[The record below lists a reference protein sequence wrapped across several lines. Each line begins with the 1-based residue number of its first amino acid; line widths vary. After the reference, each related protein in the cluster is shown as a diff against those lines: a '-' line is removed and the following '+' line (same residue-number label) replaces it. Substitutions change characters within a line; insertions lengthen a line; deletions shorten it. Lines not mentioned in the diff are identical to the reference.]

1 MRIEIRPAQDFGI
14 GAAVARETRGRTL
27 GKDGKFNVRRAGLGF
42 FESWSAY
49 HWALNLTW
57 PRFLTLLAGGYVAL
71 NVVFALLYRA
81 CGPAALPGPA
91 DDPMTSPFL
100 KAFFFSVET
109 FGTIGY
115 GHVSPRGVPANLLMM
130 LESFISLLGL
140 ALITGIVFARFARPM
155 AKIYFSEVAVIAPYQ
170 GITAFMFRIANMR
183 RSELLEVRPRVSLS
197 RSRPDGKKITD
208 REFHELSLER
218 DHVVFVPLSWT
229 IVHPIDES
237 SPLFG
242 VTPEQLKASDAE
254 FMIYLTALDE
264 TFSQVVHARASYRS
278 EEVVFGAKFTNVI
291 DKDAAGIV
299 RVDVRRVGAWEPVE
313 D

>member
-1 MRIEIRPAQDFGI
+1 MRIQIQPAQDFGI
-14 GAAVARETRGRTL
+14 GSAVASQTRGRML
-27 GKDGKFNVRRAGLGF
+27 GKDGKFNVRRAGLAF

-57 PRFLTLLAGGYVAL
+57 PRFLGLLASGYVAL
-71 NVVFALLYRA
+71 NVGFALLYQA

-91 DDPMTSPFL
+91 DDPMTNPFL

-115 GHVSPRGVPANLLMM
+115 GHVSPRGVPANLLMTT
-130 LESFISLLGL
+130 ESFISLVGL
-140 ALITGIVFARFARPM
+140 ALVTGIIFARFARPV
-155 AKIYFSEVAVIAPYQ
+155 ARIKFSDVAVIAPYQ

-197 RSRPDGKKITD
+197 RRRADGTKLTD
-208 REFHELSLER
+208 REFHELALER
-218 DHVVFVPLSWT
+218 DTVVFFPLSWT
-229 IVHPIDES
+229 IVHPIDET
-237 SPLFG
+237 SPLWG
-242 VTPEQLKASDAE
+242 VTAEQLKDSDAE
-254 FMIYLTALDE
+254 FMIYVTALDE

-278 EEVVFGAKFTNVI
+278 DEVVFGARFTNII

-299 RVDVRRVGAWEPVE
+299 RVDVRRVGAYEKIE